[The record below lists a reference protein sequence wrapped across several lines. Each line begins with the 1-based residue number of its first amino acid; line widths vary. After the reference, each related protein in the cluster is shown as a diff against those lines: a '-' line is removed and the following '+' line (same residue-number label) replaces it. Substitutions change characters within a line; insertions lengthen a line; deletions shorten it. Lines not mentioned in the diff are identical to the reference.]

1 MFNNTNEHVWQ
12 FHVEDRSH
20 FKDNGR
26 AYFEARAK
34 EMAETIGCN
43 LAGSKNVQLEI
54 VRGRW
59 MVTGMV
65 VLHSLKAAG

>member
-1 MFNNTNEHVWQ
+1 MFNNTNEQVWQ

-26 AYFEARAK
+26 AYFEARAN
-34 EMAETIGCN
+34 EMAATIGCN
-43 LAGSKNVQLEI
+43 LSGSKNIQLEL

-59 MVTGMV
+59 LVTGTA
-65 VLHSLKAAG
+65 VLNSWKATG